1 MAYNLSK
8 FDLMLTSAAPLSVVL
23 KFFMKRIDENKGA
36 ADVNIKR
43 VLGIICVVRKNR

>member
-23 KFFMKRIDENKGA
+23 KFFMKRIDENEGA
-36 ADVNIKR
+36 ADVSIKSVSR
-43 VLGIICVVRKNR
+43 IISVVRKNR